1 MKVSWIDERDILIQW
16 ENPIDERVDGMRIY
30 IQNEG
35 FSTID
40 EADFLGEVKG
50 DTSFIITSE
59 VYSAL
64 VNSSKW
70 YIAVTPFNALG
81 VEKEVV
87 PVVLN
92 NVDASATEGEQN
104 GDGTE
109 FSINAIL
116 SQEMLLAL
124 GLGLVVLL
132 TLIALVRGR
141 RRTGGARISKD
152 WELQESTWGIETDT
166 TWNRGA
172 SETFDQQP
180 PSQPE
185 QQVGTY
191 GRQVY
196 QATQPVLQPVQQ
208 PNQIIQPAQ
217 TPTQNAPSSIDTS
230 FLDDLL

>member
-1 MKVSWIDERDILIQW
+1 
-16 ENPIDERVDGMRIY
+16 MRLY
-30 IQNEG
+30 IKNEG

-50 DTSFIITSE
+50 ETSFIITND

-81 VEKEVV
+81 VEKDVV

-92 NVDASATEGEQN
+92 NVDASETGGEEN

-124 GLGLVVLL
+124 GLGIVLL
-132 TLIALVRGR
+132 FTLITLVRGR
-141 RRTGGARISKD
+141 KRAGGARISKD
-152 WELQESTWGIETDT
+152 WELQESTWGIETSTNWSGDT
-166 TWNRGA
+166 F
-172 SETFDQQP
+172 ETPVQQP
-180 PSQPE
+180 PSQTE
-185 QQVGTY
+185 QQIGTY

-196 QATQPVLQPVQQ
+196 QASQPVLQPVQQ
-208 PNQIIQPAQ
+208 PQQFIQPTQ
-217 TPTQNAPSSIDTS
+217 TPTQDAPSSIDTS